1 MERFEEL
8 KQELLKRAK
17 DAHACKEQYARA
29 YNTETIEQLMK
40 VCRDNFVWACNH
52 RVLDVDIIKLY
63 HDEFALGYIY
73 ANEDTS
79 EGYLLC
85 YNASVKAS
93 GNTGVVAKGDAS
105 VKASG
110 NVYVE
115 AYDNVIVEAYLSANV
130 EAYGNANV
138 EAYDSVRVEAY
149 DNARVEAWDNT
160 IVIAHDNAR
169 VEAWDDAYITSFS
182 IIEVKLSGRAMYR
195 RMENNTIKYANPRMK
210 FELVE

>member
-8 KQELLKRAK
+8 KLELLKRAK

-63 HDEFALGYIY
+63 HDEFALGHIY

-85 YNASVKAS
+85 CNASVKAC
-93 GNTGVVAKGDAS
+93 GNTSVEAHYLAS
-105 VKASG
+105 VIAYDNARVDAYENAS
-110 NVYVE
+110 VE
-115 AYDNVIVEAYLSANV
+115 AYDNVNVKAYHNASV
-130 EAYGNANV
+130 IAYGNVSVVAYNNV
-138 EAYDSVRVEAY
+138 SIAAYSNASVE
-149 DNARVEAWDNT
+149 
-160 IVIAHDNAR
+160 AHDNA
-169 VEAWDDAYITSFS
+169 YIASFS
-182 IIEVKLSGRAMYR
+182 DKNVVILSGNAIYR
-195 RMENNTIKYANPRMK
+195 IKENNTIRYANPKMK
-210 FELVE
+210 LELVE